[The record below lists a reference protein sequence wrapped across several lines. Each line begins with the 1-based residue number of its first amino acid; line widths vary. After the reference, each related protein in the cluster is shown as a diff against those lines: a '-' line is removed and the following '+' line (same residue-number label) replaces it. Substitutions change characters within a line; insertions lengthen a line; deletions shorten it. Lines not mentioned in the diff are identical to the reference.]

1 MSQKQHAATPASHH
15 AASATQRCGRPAA
28 DAVFVPRRSVPFA
41 QVIFCLAALGGCGDA
56 LQGHSSESAAA
67 QALQEFEADGTVQQV
82 PQTAQTTQ
90 TSQALQPPTVCN
102 FDGTWALK
110 FTIPV
115 QWSGNM
121 GLRAGSGNIVQYLR
135 STRHTEGQDV
145 VDALQVCGS
154 HVPDYRTNLLAGD
167 ELFGVRFDEALFDR
181 NTQVHG
187 TLITHLSD
195 FSPQATYHT
204 DWTAIQ
210 LGVSLAD
217 PIVDAWPHSYRDLKE
232 IIDADGDSNPGL
244 TVSFSDAPGYS
255 NPPTLFSRKKRA
267 RSIFTAVRNVA
278 RSDGQALS
286 CDRFEGTAEI
296 PHIEGVF
303 AVNAHAL
310 GCIKEDGSKCSVA
323 ETSLLDK
330 YEPSYAPAGQATV
343 AMQRMPEGATC
354 ADARAAF
361 P

>member
-1 MSQKQHAATPASHH
+1 MSSKQHAAAPATPL
-15 AASATQRCGRPAA
+15 AAPALPRCRRAAANLGRLL
-28 DAVFVPRRSVPFA
+28 RRNAPMA
-41 QVIFCLAALGGCGDA
+41 QVLCCLAALGGCGDA
-56 LQGHSSESAAA
+56 LQGALSETALETARPA
-67 QALQEFEADGTVQQV
+67 TAINGMAQQAHQALQAPAD
-82 PQTAQTTQ
+82 
-90 TSQALQPPTVCN
+90 CN
-102 FDGTWALK
+102 FGGTWALK

-121 GLRAGSGNIVQYLR
+121 GVRAGSGNIVQYLR
-135 STRHTEGQDV
+135 SARHTQGQDM

-154 HVPDYRTNLLAGD
+154 HVPDYRTNILAGN

-181 NTQVHG
+181 NTEVHG
-187 TLITHLSD
+187 ALITHLSD
-195 FSPQATYHT
+195 LSPQATYHT

-210 LGVSLAD
+210 LGVSLAN
-217 PIVDAWPHSYRDLKE
+217 PITDAWPHSYRDLKE
-232 IIDADGDSNPGL
+232 VIDADGDNNPGL

-255 NPPTLFSRKKRA
+255 NPPTLFSRQKRA
-267 RSIFTAVRNVA
+267 RFIFTAVRNVA
-278 RSDGQALS
+278 RSQGQALS

-296 PHIEGVF
+296 PFIDGMF

-343 AMQRMPEGATC
+343 IMQRMPEGATC

>member
-1 MSQKQHAATPASHH
+1 MSYKQHAAEPATPLAAPASP
-15 AASATQRCGRPAA
+15 RCRRAAA
-28 DAVFVPRRSVPFA
+28 DLGRLLRRSGPMAHVL
-41 QVIFCLAALGGCGDA
+41 FCLAALGGCGDA
-56 LQGHSSESAAA
+56 LQGASSET
-67 QALQEFEADGTVQQV
+67 ALETDGTAQQSLL
-82 PQTAQTTQ
+82 A
-90 TSQALQPPTVCN
+90 PTDCN

-121 GLRAGSGNIVQYLR
+121 GVRAGSGNIVQYLR
-135 STRHTEGQDV
+135 SARHTQGQDL

-154 HVPDYRTNLLAGD
+154 HVPDYRTNILAGN

-187 TLITHLSD
+187 ALITHLSD

-210 LGVSLAD
+210 LGVSLAN
-217 PIVDAWPHSYRDLKE
+217 PITDAWPHSYRDLKE
-232 IIDADGDSNPGL
+232 VIDADGDNNPGL

-255 NPPTLFSRKKRA
+255 NPPTLFSRQKRA
-267 RSIFTAVRNVA
+267 RFIFTAVRNVA
-278 RSDGQALS
+278 RSHGQAFG

-296 PHIEGVF
+296 PFINGMF

-343 AMQRMPEGATC
+343 IMQRMPEGATC

>member
-1 MSQKQHAATPASHH
+1 MSIKQHAADSASPPAGPSTP
-15 AASATQRCGRPAA
+15 RCGHLAPGIGCLR
-28 DAVFVPRRSVPFA
+28 RRSVQLA
-41 QVIFCLAALGGCGDA
+41 QALVCLAAFNLSGCGDA
-56 LQGHSSESAAA
+56 LQDVAREQDPAAESGPTGADASRASS
-67 QALQEFEADGTVQQV
+67 
-82 PQTAQTTQ
+82 TAQQ
-90 TSQALQPPTVCN
+90 RLQPAVNCS
-102 FDGTWALK
+102 FDGAWALK

-121 GLRAGSGNIVQYLR
+121 GVRAGSGNIVQYLR
-135 STRHTEGQDV
+135 SQRHTEGQSV
-145 VDALQVCGS
+145 IDALQVCGS
-154 HVPDYRTNLLAGD
+154 HVPDYRTNILAGN
-167 ELFGVRFDEALFDR
+167 ELFGVRFDEAQFDR

-187 TLITHLSD
+187 TLISHLSD
-195 FSPQATYHT
+195 FSPQATYST

-232 IIDADGDSNPGL
+232 IIDADGDDNPGL

-255 NPPTLFSRKKRA
+255 NPPTLFSRQKRA
-267 RSIFTAVRNVA
+267 RFIFTAVRNVA
-278 RSDGQALS
+278 RSSGQAVS
-286 CDRFEGTAEI
+286 CDRFEGTAEV
-296 PHIEGVF
+296 PYIEGVF

-310 GCIKEDGSKCSVA
+310 GCIKEDGSKCTVA

-343 AMQRMPEGATC
+343 VMQRMPEGATC